1 MGNLTAL
8 LSKEFTKLVLI
19 SFILAVLPSWY
30 FMGKWLDGF
39 VYRDQMGVWV
49 FFGAGALAL
58 TISWLTVSYQALKAA
73 MSNPVDSL
81 KYE

>member
-1 MGNLTAL
+1 MD
-8 LSKEFTKLVLI
+8 
-19 SFILAVLPSWY
+19 
-30 FMGKWLDGF
+30 KWLDGF